1 MAINLHSKYS
11 DQLAKLYTKN
21 SFVEG
26 HTNNRWSFSGF
37 KSIYIPSLTTQP
49 LNDYQRSGTSRYGTP
64 KDLQDT
70 MQEMTMTQDKSFSIV
85 IDKGDNSEQQMMKR
99 AAEVMKQQVAE
110 QVVPLIDKYAINE
123 WTDNAGKYGT
133 LNAAPTKSTIVSAL
147 LDAEVHLNDNFVPDS
162 DRWAYVPNKYIKMIR
177 LSDEFSGCDNLRNTM
192 VVKGY
197 VGDLGSLKIV
207 GIPERY
213 MPANVY
219 FLVAQKNSVIL
230 AQKLRDGKIHQD
242 PPGISG
248 HLLEGRYNYDAF
260 VVDTNSDGVYACVAS
275 GVKAVDPT
283 ITKGTSKTTMTTTTS
298 NAVVI
303 YTTDGSDPR
312 YSDTAAEAPSAGIDN
327 PAAGTVI
334 KAVAVGTEGTYR
346 SDVVT
351 HICV

>member
-37 KSIYIPSLTTQP
+37 KSIYIPSITTQP

-70 MQEMTMTQDKSFSIV
+70 VQEMVMMQDKSFTIV

-110 QVVPLIDKYAINE
+110 QVVPLIDKYAINK
-123 WTDNAGKYGT
+123 WTEKAGKFGT
-133 LNAAPTKSTIVSAL
+133 MNAAPTKSTIVSSL
-147 LDAEVHLNDNFVPDS
+147 LDAEVYLNDHFVPDS

-197 VGDLGSLKIV
+197 VGDLSSLKIV

-260 VVDTNSDGVYACVAS
+260 VVNTNSDGVYACVAS
-275 GVKAVDPT
+275 SVKVVDPV
-283 ITKGTSKTTMTTTTS
+283 ITKGASKTTMTTTTS
-298 NAVVI
+298 TASVY

-312 YSDTAAEAPSAGIDN
+312 YSPDAKKAETDGIAN
-327 PAAGTVI
+327 PVAGTVI
-334 KAVAVGTEGTYR
+334 KAVAIDPTMYN